1 MKGGGASAAL
11 EAEQVGLNTLFGC
24 DRRIVLGGTAAGTSG
39 GAGGVK
45 YQQAV
50 DEGAWKS
57 CQMHLIS
64 VAASGHLLWFGLDV
78 TGWGGGGGV
87 LRQWHLH

>member
-1 MKGGGASAAL
+1 M
-11 EAEQVGLNTLFGC
+11 
-24 DRRIVLGGTAAGTSG
+24 
-39 GAGGVK
+39 K
-45 YQQAV
+45 YQQAI

-64 VAASGHLLWFGLDV
+64 VAASVHLLWFGLDV
-78 TGWGGGGGV
+78 TGWAWWGGMGWGGGV